1 MDTFVHLYVQRD
13 NASISFVSLIMGAIL
28 LKDKIAINE
37 TFLRL
42 PFKKKCNLAVALFLW
57 CWELKGNVFYLFIIL
72 REWENI
78 C

>member
-1 MDTFVHLYVQRD
+1 
-13 NASISFVSLIMGAIL
+13 MGAIL

-57 CWELKGNVFYLFIIL
+57 CWKLKGNVFYLFITL

>member
-13 NASISFVSLIMGAIL
+13 DASISFVSLIMGAIL
-28 LKDKIAINE
+28 LKDKIAFNG

-42 PFKKKCNLAVALFLW
+42 PFKKCNLEVSLFLW
-57 CWELKGNVFYLFIIL
+57 CWKLKGNVFYLLITL
-72 REWENI
+72 LEGENI

>member
-13 NASISFVSLIMGAIL
+13 DASISFVSLIMGAIL
-28 LKDKIAINE
+28 LKDKIAFNG

-42 PFKKKCNLAVALFLW
+42 PFKKYNLEVALFLW
-57 CWELKGNVFYLFIIL
+57 CWELRGNVFYLLITL

>member
-13 NASISFVSLIMGAIL
+13 DASISFVSLIMGAIL
-28 LKDKIAINE
+28 LKDKIAFNG

-42 PFKKKCNLAVALFLW
+42 PFKKCNLEVSLFLW
-57 CWELKGNVFYLFIIL
+57 CWKLKGNVFYLLITL